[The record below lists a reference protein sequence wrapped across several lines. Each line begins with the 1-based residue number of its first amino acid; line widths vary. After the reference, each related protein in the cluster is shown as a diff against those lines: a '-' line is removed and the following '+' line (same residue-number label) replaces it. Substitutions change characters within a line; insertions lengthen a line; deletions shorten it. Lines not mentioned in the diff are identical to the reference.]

1 MKKLIILITAITLIS
16 ACQKKDEVNP
26 SQTYG
31 SLKLSFDNVVGAND
45 LVLNATKY
53 LNANGD
59 TFTVSTCKYYISNL
73 KLRRKSDQVWIT
85 LPKTYQLIEESVK
98 DNFTIDSVVTGEFD
112 KVEFALGLDSVTN
125 FGTNFNGDLNK
136 SKAMYWEWN
145 PQYVFLKLEGNRY
158 YNATSGGLV
167 FHIAGQS
174 NLKTIQLPI
183 SSTLTSKNT
192 VNVALKTDIYKMFD
206 SPNKIDFSVSNNVM
220 DGATVGKIAENYA
233 QMFSIK

>member
-1 MKKLIILITAITLIS
+1 
-16 ACQKKDEVNP
+16 
-26 SQTYG
+26 
-31 SLKLSFDNVVGAND
+31 
-45 LVLNATKY
+45 
-53 LNANGD
+53 
-59 TFTVSTCKYYISNL
+59 
-73 KLRRKSDQVWIT
+73 
-85 LPKTYQLIEESVK
+85 
-98 DNFTIDSVVTGEFD
+98 
-112 KVEFALGLDSVTN
+112 
-125 FGTNFNGDLNK
+125 
-136 SKAMYWEWN
+136 MYWEWN

-220 DGATVGKIAENYA
+220 GGETVTKIAENYA